1 MAILATIK
9 SGAGKIAGKVANK
22 GGNIVAKASG
32 LSSAQLE
39 KIEEK
44 RNAYLMEKPETDP
57 ESIERLLGSYAIEAY
72 EAYLPQL
79 SELYKPMF
87 IGEADDERSLDN
99 RIRYFEVTKWVTD
112 PTEDNL
118 DKLTNM
124 YHVLSEENCNIA
136 LIFNRRVS
144 GTTVYFAVVN
154 NSEKDT
160 PHIADMFG
168 KRLESSLLGN
178 FPGAEIKKLPHDK
191 LNAGVIPVLKDI
203 KKSSVAIVSNIASEK
218 SEKFISQ
225 SMEKLID
232 GIVPSSELEEYTIV
246 LLATPVKEQLE
257 RKNALSELYSKL
269 APFSTWSTTFT
280 LSETTAVGSSATF
293 GANLGGS
300 AGRQIGDTATTGTN
314 SSRGTTDSNSTAHTD
329 STNNS
334 TTNGTNSST
343 SSGTSD
349 STNQSTSSGTN
360 SSSSISNMT
369 GENSST
375 TGGVTLNQSMA
386 TNVTASSSATASVA
400 PGGLGGSATVGTS
413 VGETITLGA
422 SESLSTTGG
431 TSSSTTNTSTQG
443 TSTTNT
449 SGTGHTVSQIVAQGL
464 SHAETSAKGVSDT
477 VNKGRAITDTIGR
490 MASNAHSIA
499 TNIGMNFGVN
509 FSRSSNVTVLMG
521 KNDALTQ
528 NFINYDVKNTLELI
542 EKQIKRV
549 EQSTALGMWDFSAYF
564 MSESPIIANNTAHM
578 YLALTQGENSY
589 LSQSAVN
596 LWEYREERKDDIA
609 NIMDFIRR
617 LQHPEFELDITP
629 DDPSFDQ
636 DWLMYPPHVNA
647 TVSLTGRELAYS
659 LNLPK
664 KSVSGLPV
672 LESVAFGR
680 EVQKFT
686 PPSEK
691 TPKTLIAGNVYHM
704 RKEDKNIRVKLDMES
719 LCAHTFITGS
729 TGTGKSNFIYNLLE
743 QIYEEDKHFLVIEP
757 AKGEYKNVL
766 GGFDDVSVYGTNP
779 MYTELLHI
787 NPFSFPKHINV
798 LEHIDRLVEIFNACW
813 PMYAAMPAVLKDAI
827 ERVYKDKGWIFSNP
841 AYYSDDFPTF
851 ADLIKV
857 LPEIMSESLY
867 SADTKSDYSGALIT
881 RVKSLTNGIN
891 GEIFCSTKEI
901 SNEALFDRN
910 VIVDISRVGSVET
923 KSLIMGI
930 LIMKL
935 QEYRMQPDKM
945 NESLQH
951 ITVLEEAHNLLRRT
965 SFAQAQ
971 ESSNLQGKSVEMLTN
986 AIAEMR
992 TYGEGFII
1000 ADQAPDMLDEAV
1012 IRNTNTKIIFR
1023 LPDEHDCELVG
1034 KSIALNDVQI
1044 KELAKLPAF
1053 VAVIH
1058 QNDWI
1063 EGVLCKSEKYDKERK
1078 YAFNKKESNISAYH
1092 LMLNIYGISEKIALS
1107 DEEKSEVLDWINRL
1121 ENGDNTKRILR
1132 KGLADESLTEE
1143 EKLIV
1148 AYNVFG
1154 GHRTAMLLRNAEN
1167 NEVGLI
1173 RVRRSIGSVFSL
1185 DSDDKLI
1192 DTVQQYICIA
1202 INREETCAD
1211 IARRYQYFGMNGGI
1225 M

>member
-44 RNAYLMEKPETDP
+44 RNAYLLEKPETDP

-300 AGRQIGDTATTGTN
+300 AGRQIGDTTTAGTN
-314 SSRGTTDSNSTAHTD
+314 SSRGTTASDSTAHTD
-329 STNNS
+329 SSTDS
-334 TTNGTNSST
+334 TTDGTNSST

-349 STNQSTSSGTN
+349 STNQSTSQGTSTN
-360 SSSSISNMT
+360 TSTANMT
-369 GENSST
+369 GENTS
-375 TGGVTLNQSMA
+375 VTD
-386 TNVTASSSATASVA
+386 TDSATGSVN
-400 PGGLGGSATVGTS
+400 
-413 VGETITLGA
+413 ITPFGIGA
-422 SESLSTTGG
+422 SGSTSNSTANQTG
-431 TSSSTTNTSTQG
+431 TSSSTTNTTGSG

-449 SGTGHTVSQIVAQGL
+449 SGSGHTITQTATQGL
-464 SHAETSAKGVSDT
+464 SHAETAAKGLADT
-477 VNKGRAITDTIGR
+477 VTKGKSITDTIGR
-490 MASNAHSIA
+490 MASTAHSVA

-691 TPKTLIAGNVYHM
+691 MPKTLIAGNVYHM
-704 RKEDKNIRVKLDMES
+704 RKEDKNIRVKLDMDS

-901 SNEALFDRN
+901 SNEALFDKN
-910 VIVDISRVGSVET
+910 VIVDISRVGSIET

-1034 KSIALNDVQI
+1034 KSIALTNVQI

-1063 EGVLCKSEKYDKERK
+1063 EAVLCKSEKYDKERK
-1078 YAFNKKESNISAYH
+1078 YSFSKKEYNLSAYR
-1092 LMLNIYGISEKIALS
+1092 LMLNIYGVSEKITLS

>member
-9 SGAGKIAGKVANK
+9 SGAGKVGNKIANK

-44 RNAYLMEKPETDP
+44 RNAYLTEKPETDP
-57 ESIERLLGSYAIEAY
+57 ESIGRLLGSYAIEAY

-79 SELYKPMF
+79 SELYRPMF

-191 LNAGVIPVLKDI
+191 LNAGIIPVLKDI
-203 KKSSVAIVSNIASEK
+203 KNSSVAIVSNIASEK

-225 SMEKLID
+225 SIEKLID
-232 GIVPSSELEEYTIV
+232 GIVPTSELEEYTIV

-257 RKNALSELYSKL
+257 RKNALSELYSRL

-300 AGRQIGDTATTGTN
+300 AGRQIGDTTTAGTN
-314 SSRGTTDSNSTAHTD
+314 SSRGTTASDSTAHTD
-329 STNNS
+329 SSTDS
-334 TTNGTNSST
+334 TTDGTNSST

-349 STNQSTSSGTN
+349 STNQSTSQGTSTN
-360 SSSSISNMT
+360 TSTANMT
-369 GENSST
+369 GENAS
-375 TGGVTLNQSMA
+375 VTD
-386 TNVTASSSATASVA
+386 TDSATGNVSIT
-400 PGGLGGSATVGTS
+400 PFGIGGSGSTS
-413 VGETITLGA
+413 N
-422 SESLSTTGG
+422 STANQTG
-431 TSSSTTNTSTQG
+431 TSSSTTNTTG
-443 TSTTNT
+443 TGSSTTNT
-449 SGTGHTVSQIVAQGL
+449 IGTGHTITETATQGL
-464 SHAETSAKGVSDT
+464 SHAETAAKGLADT
-477 VNKGRAITDTIGR
+477 VTKGKSITDTIGR
-490 MASNAHSIA
+490 MASTAHSVA

-528 NFINYDVKNTLELI
+528 NFVNYDVKNTLELI

-578 YLALTQGENSY
+578 YLALTQGEDSY

-596 LWEYREERKDDIA
+596 LWEYREERKDVIA

-617 LQHPEFELDITP
+617 LQHPEFELNISP
-629 DDPSFDQ
+629 DDPNVDP

-686 PPSEK
+686 LPSEK

-704 RKEDKNIRVKLDMES
+704 RKEDKNIRVKLDMDS

-901 SNEALFDRN
+901 SNEALFDKN

-945 NESLQH
+945 NKNLQH

-971 ESSNLQGKSVEMLTN
+971 ESSNLHGKSVEMLTN

-1034 KSIALNDVQI
+1034 KSIALTNVQI

-1063 EGVLCKSEKYDKERK
+1063 EAVLCKSEKYDKERK

-1092 LMLNIYGISEKIALS
+1092 LMLIIYGISEKIALS
-1107 DEEKSEVLDWINRL
+1107 DEEKAEVLDWINRL

-1167 NEVGLI
+1167 NEVGLS

>member
-79 SELYKPMF
+79 SELYRPMF
-87 IGEADDERSLDN
+87 IGDADDERSLDN

-300 AGRQIGDTATTGTN
+300 AGRQIGDTTTAGTN
-314 SSRGTTDSNSTAHTD
+314 SSRGTTASDSTAHTD
-329 STNNS
+329 SSTDS
-334 TTNGTNSST
+334 TTDGTNSST

-349 STNQSTSSGTN
+349 STNQSTSQGTSTN
-360 SSSSISNMT
+360 TSTANMT
-369 GENSST
+369 GVNTS
-375 TGGVTLNQSMA
+375 VTD
-386 TNVTASSSATASVA
+386 TDSATGNVN
-400 PGGLGGSATVGTS
+400 
-413 VGETITLGA
+413 ITPFGIGA
-422 SESLSTTGG
+422 SGSTSNSTANQTG
-431 TSSSTTNTSTQG
+431 TSSSTTNTTGTG
-443 TSTTNT
+443 TSITNT
-449 SGTGHTVSQIVAQGL
+449 SGTGHTITETATQGM
-464 SHAETSAKGVSDT
+464 SHAETAAKGLADT
-477 VNKGRAITDTIGR
+477 VTKGKSITDTIGR
-490 MASNAHSIA
+490 MASTAHSVA

-629 DDPSFDQ
+629 DDPSFDP

-691 TPKTLIAGNVYHM
+691 APKTLIAGNVYHM
-704 RKEDKNIRVKLDMES
+704 RKEDKNIRVKLDMDS

-787 NPFSFPKHINV
+787 NPFSFPEHINV

-841 AYYSDDFPTF
+841 AYYSDEFPTF

-1063 EGVLCKSEKYDKERK
+1063 EAVLCKSEKYDKERK

-1107 DEEKSEVLDWINRL
+1107 DEEKAEVLDWINRL

-1154 GHRTAMLLRNAEN
+1154 GHRNAKLLRNAEN
-1167 NEVGLI
+1167 NEVGLS
-1173 RVRRSIGSVFSL
+1173 RVRRSIGSVFWL

-1192 DTVQQYICIA
+1192 DTVQRYICIA
-1202 INREETCAD
+1202 ITREETCAD

>member
-22 GGNIVAKASG
+22 GCNIVAKASG

-79 SELYKPMF
+79 SELYRPMF

-314 SSRGTTDSNSTAHTD
+314 SSRGTTDSDSTAHTD

-334 TTNGTNSST
+334 TTDGTNSST

-360 SSSSISNMT
+360 SSLSVANMT

-375 TGGVTLNQSMA
+375 TGGITLNQSSA
-386 TNVTASSSATASVA
+386 TNVSATASAA
-400 PGGLGGSATVGTS
+400 PMGVGGSAT

-449 SGTGHTVSQIVAQGL
+449 SGTGHTVSQTVAQGL
-464 SHAETSAKGVSDT
+464 SHSETAAKGVSDT

-528 NFINYDVKNTLELI
+528 NFVNYDVKNTLELI

-617 LQHPEFELDITP
+617 LQHPEFELDIAQ
-629 DDPSFDQ
+629 DDPSFDP

-680 EVQKFT
+680 EVQRFT

-704 RKEDKNIRVKLDMES
+704 RKEDKNIRVKLDMDS

-743 QIYEEDKHFLVIEP
+743 QIYEENKHFLVIEP

-901 SNEALFDRN
+901 SNEALFDKN

-945 NESLQH
+945 NENLQH

-965 SFAQAQ
+965 PFVQAQ
-971 ESSNLQGKSVEMLTN
+971 DSSNLQGKSVEMLTN

-1034 KSIALNDVQI
+1034 KSIALSDVQI

-1063 EGVLCKSEKYDKERK
+1063 EAVLCKSEKYDKERK

-1092 LMLNIYGISEKIALS
+1092 LMLNIYGISEKRALS

-1202 INREETCAD
+1202 INREETCSD

>member
-44 RNAYLMEKPETDP
+44 RNAYFMEKPETDP
-57 ESIERLLGSYAIEAY
+57 ESSERLLGSYAIEAY

-124 YHVLSEENCNIA
+124 YHVLSEDNCNIA
-136 LIFNRRVS
+136 LIFNRRFS

-191 LNAGVIPVLKDI
+191 LNEGVIPVLKDI

-300 AGRQIGDTATTGTN
+300 AGRQIGDTTTAGTN
-314 SSRGTTDSNSTAHTD
+314 SSRGTTASDSTAHTD
-329 STNNS
+329 SSTDS
-334 TTNGTNSST
+334 TTDGTNSTT

-349 STNQSTSSGTN
+349 STNQSTSQGTSTN
-360 SSSSISNMT
+360 TSTANMT
-369 GENSST
+369 GENSSVT
-375 TGGVTLNQSMA
+375 DTDSATG
-386 TNVTASSSATASVA
+386 NVNITPFGIGASGSTSNSTASQT
-400 PGGLGGSATVGTS
+400 
-413 VGETITLGA
+413 
-422 SESLSTTGG
+422 G
-431 TSSSTTNTSTQG
+431 TSSSTTNTTGSG

-449 SGTGHTVSQIVAQGL
+449 SGSGHTITQTATQGM
-464 SHAETSAKGVSDT
+464 SHAETAAKGLADT
-477 VNKGRAITDTIGR
+477 VTKGKSITDTIGR

-528 NFINYDVKNTLELI
+528 NFVNYDVKNTLELI

-691 TPKTLIAGNVYHM
+691 APKTLIAGNVYHM
-704 RKEDKNIRVKLDMES
+704 RKEDKNIRVKLDMDS

-787 NPFSFPKHINV
+787 NPFSFPEHINV

-901 SNEALFDRN
+901 SNEALFDKN

-935 QEYRMQPDKM
+935 QEYRMQLDKM

-965 SFAQAQ
+965 SLSQAQ

-1034 KSIALNDVQI
+1034 KSIALSNVQI

-1063 EGVLCKSEKYDKERK
+1063 EAVLCKSAKYDKERK
-1078 YAFNKKESNISAYH
+1078 YAFNKKESNMSAYR
-1092 LMLNIYGISEKIALS
+1092 LMLNIYGVSEKITLS
-1107 DEEKSEVLDWINRL
+1107 DEEKTEVHDWINRL

-1132 KGLADESLTEE
+1132 KGLADEALNEE

-1211 IARRYQYFGMNGGI
+1211 IARRYQYFGMNGDI

>member
-144 GTTVYFAVVN
+144 GITVYFAVVN

-203 KKSSVAIVSNIASEK
+203 KDSSVAIVSNIASEK

-232 GIVPSSELEEYTIV
+232 GIVPNSELEEYTIV

-300 AGRQIGDTATTGTN
+300 AGRQIGDTTTAGTN
-314 SSRGTTDSNSTAHTD
+314 SSRGTTASDSTAHTD
-329 STNNS
+329 SSTDS
-334 TTNGTNSST
+334 TTDGTNSST

-349 STNQSTSSGTN
+349 TTNQSTSQGTSTN
-360 SSSSISNMT
+360 TSTANMT
-369 GENSST
+369 GENTS
-375 TGGVTLNQSMA
+375 VTD
-386 TNVTASSSATASVA
+386 TDSATGNVSIT
-400 PGGLGGSATVGTS
+400 PFGIGGSGSTS
-413 VGETITLGA
+413 N
-422 SESLSTTGG
+422 STANQTG
-431 TSSSTTNTSTQG
+431 TSSSTTNTTGSG

-449 SGTGHTVSQIVAQGL
+449 SGSGHTITQTATHGL
-464 SHAETSAKGVSDT
+464 SHVETAAEGLADT
-477 VNKGRAITDTIGR
+477 VTKGKSITDTIGR

-499 TNIGMNFGVN
+499 TNVGMNFGVN
-509 FSRSSNVTVLMG
+509 FSRSSNITVLMG

-528 NFINYDVKNTLELI
+528 NFVNHDVKNTLELI

-617 LQHPEFELDITP
+617 LQHPEFELDIAP
-629 DDPSFDQ
+629 DDPSFDP

-680 EVQKFT
+680 EVQRFT

-704 RKEDKNIRVKLDMES
+704 RKEDKNIRVKLDMDS

-857 LPEIMSESLY
+857 LPDIMSESLY

-901 SNEALFDRN
+901 SNEALFNKN

-930 LIMKL
+930 IIMKL
-935 QEYRMQPDKM
+935 QEYRMQPDEM
-945 NESLQH
+945 NENLQH

-965 SFAQAQ
+965 SFVQAQ

-1044 KELAKLPAF
+1044 KELAKLTAF

-1063 EGVLCKSEKYDKERK
+1063 EAVLCKSEKYDKERK

-1092 LMLNIYGISEKIALS
+1092 LMLNIYGISEKVALF
-1107 DEEKSEVLDWINRL
+1107 DEEKAEVLDWINRL

-1167 NEVGLI
+1167 NEVGLS

>member
-9 SGAGKIAGKVANK
+9 NGAGKVGHKIANK

-44 RNAYLMEKPETDP
+44 RNAYLTEKPETDP

-79 SELYKPMF
+79 SKLYKPMF

-124 YHVLSEENCNIA
+124 YHVLSEENCKIA
-136 LIFNRRVS
+136 LIFNRKVS
-144 GTTVYFAVVN
+144 GTTVYFAIVN

-203 KKSSVAIVSNIASEK
+203 KNSSVAIVSNIASEK

-257 RKNALSELYSKL
+257 RKNALSDLYSRL
-269 APFSTWSTTFT
+269 APFSAWSTTFT

-314 SSRGTTDSNSTAHTD
+314 SSRGTTDSDSTAHTD

-334 TTNGTNSST
+334 TTDGTNSST

-349 STNQSTSSGTN
+349 STNQSTSQGTSTN
-360 SSSSISNMT
+360 TSTANMT
-369 GENSST
+369 GENVS
-375 TGGVTLNQSMA
+375 VTD
-386 TNVTASSSATASVA
+386 TDSATGNVN
-400 PGGLGGSATVGTS
+400 
-413 VGETITLGA
+413 ITPFGIGA
-422 SESLSTTGG
+422 SGSTSNSTANQTG
-431 TSSSTTNTSTQG
+431 TSSSTTHTTGSG

-449 SGTGHTVSQIVAQGL
+449 SGSGHTITETVTQGL
-464 SHAETSAKGVSDT
+464 SHAETAAKSLSDT
-477 VNKGRAITDTIGR
+477 VAKGKSITDTIGR
-490 MASNAHSIA
+490 MASNAHSTA

-528 NFINYDVKNTLELI
+528 NFVNYDVKNTLELI
-542 EKQIKRV
+542 EKQIQRV

-578 YLALTQGENSY
+578 YLALTQGEDSY

-596 LWEYREERKDDIA
+596 LWEYREDQKGDIA

-617 LQHPEFELDITP
+617 LQHPEFELDIAL
-629 DDPSFDQ
+629 DDSSFDP

-686 PPSEK
+686 PPGEK

-704 RKEDKNIRVKLDMES
+704 RKEDKNIRVKLDMDS
-719 LCAHTFITGS
+719 LCSHTFITGS

-766 GGFDDVSVYGTNP
+766 GGFDEVSVYGTNP

-827 ERVYKDKGWIFSNP
+827 ERVYKDKGWVFSNY
-841 AYYSDDFPTF
+841 AYYSEDFPTF
-851 ADLIKV
+851 TDLIKV
-857 LPEIMSESLY
+857 LPDIMSESLY
-867 SADTKSDYSGALIT
+867 SADIKSDYSGALIT

-891 GEIFCSTKEI
+891 GEIFCSSVEI
-901 SNEALFDRN
+901 SNEALFDKN
-910 VIVDISRVGSVET
+910 VIIDISRVGSVET
-923 KSLIMGI
+923 KSLIIGI

-945 NESLQH
+945 NENLQH

-965 SFAQAQ
+965 SSAQTQ
-971 ESSNLQGKSVEMLTN
+971 ESSNLQGKSVEMLAN

-1023 LPDEHDCELVG
+1023 LPDEKDCELVG
-1034 KSIALNDVQI
+1034 KSIALTDVQI

-1063 EGVLCKSEKYDKERK
+1063 DAVLCKSGKYDKECK
-1078 YAFNKKESNISAYH
+1078 YVFIKKESNVSAYH
-1092 LMLNIYGISEKIALS
+1092 FMQNIYGISEKIALT
-1107 DEEKSEVLDWINRL
+1107 DEEKAEVHDWINML

-1132 KGLADESLTEE
+1132 KALADEVLTEE
-1143 EKLIV
+1143 EKVII

-1154 GHRTAMLLRNAEN
+1154 GQRTAMLLRNAEN
-1167 NEVGLI
+1167 TEAGLS
-1173 RVRRSIGSVFSL
+1173 RVRRSIGSIFSL

-1192 DTVQQYICIA
+1192 NTIQQYICIA
-1202 INREETCAD
+1202 INREDACAD
-1211 IARRYQYFGMNGGI
+1211 IARRYRYFGMNGGI

>member
-79 SELYKPMF
+79 SELYRPMF

-191 LNAGVIPVLKDI
+191 LNAGIIPVLKDI
-203 KKSSVAIVSNIASEK
+203 KNSSVAIVSNIASEK

-300 AGRQIGDTATTGTN
+300 AGRQIGDTTTAGTN
-314 SSRGTTDSNSTAHTD
+314 SSRGTTASDSTAHTD
-329 STNNS
+329 SSTDS
-334 TTNGTNSST
+334 TTDGTNSST

-349 STNQSTSSGTN
+349 STNQSTSQGTSTN
-360 SSSSISNMT
+360 TSTANMT
-369 GENSST
+369 GENTSVTDTDSA
-375 TGGVTLNQSMA
+375 TG
-386 TNVTASSSATASVA
+386 NVT
-400 PGGLGGSATVGTS
+400 
-413 VGETITLGA
+413 ITPFGIGA
-422 SESLSTTGG
+422 SGSTSNSTANQTG
-431 TSSSTTNTSTQG
+431 TSSSTTNTTGSG

-449 SGTGHTVSQIVAQGL
+449 SGSGHTITQTATQGL
-464 SHAETSAKGVSDT
+464 SHAETAAKGLADT
-477 VNKGRAITDTIGR
+477 VTKGKSITDTIGR
-490 MASNAHSIA
+490 MASTAHSVA

-629 DDPSFDQ
+629 DDPSFDP

-704 RKEDKNIRVKLDMES
+704 RKEDKNIRVKLDMDS

-867 SADTKSDYSGALIT
+867 YADTKSDYSGALIT

-992 TYGEGFII
+992 TYGEGFIS

-1034 KSIALNDVQI
+1034 KSIALSDVQI
-1044 KELAKLPAF
+1044 NELAKLPAF

-1063 EGVLCKSEKYDKERK
+1063 EAVLCKSEKYDKERK
-1078 YAFNKKESNISAYH
+1078 YAFYKKESNISAYH

-1107 DEEKSEVLDWINRL
+1107 DEEKAEVLDWINRL

-1154 GHRTAMLLRNAEN
+1154 GHRNAKLLRNAEN
-1167 NEVGLI
+1167 NEVGLS

-1202 INREETCAD
+1202 ITREETCAD

-1225 M
+1225 R

>member
-1 MAILATIK
+1 
-9 SGAGKIAGKVANK
+9 
-22 GGNIVAKASG
+22 
-32 LSSAQLE
+32 
-39 KIEEK
+39 
-44 RNAYLMEKPETDP
+44 
-57 ESIERLLGSYAIEAY
+57 
-72 EAYLPQL
+72 
-79 SELYKPMF
+79 
-87 IGEADDERSLDN
+87 
-99 RIRYFEVTKWVTD
+99 VTKWVTD

-300 AGRQIGDTATTGTN
+300 AGRQIGDTTTAGTN
-314 SSRGTTDSNSTAHTD
+314 SSRGTTVSDSTAHTD
-329 STNNS
+329 SSTDS
-334 TTNGTNSST
+334 TTDGTNSST

-349 STNQSTSSGTN
+349 TTNQSTSQGTSTN
-360 SSSSISNMT
+360 TSTANMT
-369 GENSST
+369 GENTS
-375 TGGVTLNQSMA
+375 VTD
-386 TNVTASSSATASVA
+386 TDSATGNVSIT
-400 PGGLGGSATVGTS
+400 PFGIGGSGSTS
-413 VGETITLGA
+413 N
-422 SESLSTTGG
+422 STANQTG
-431 TSSSTTNTSTQG
+431 TSSSTTNTTGSG

-449 SGTGHTVSQIVAQGL
+449 SGSGHTITQTATQGL
-464 SHAETSAKGVSDT
+464 SHAETAAKGLADT
-477 VNKGRAITDTIGR
+477 VTKGKSITDTIGR
-490 MASNAHSIA
+490 MASTAHSVA

-578 YLALTQGENSY
+578 YLALTQGEDSY

-609 NIMDFIRR
+609 NIMEFIRR

-629 DDPSFDQ
+629 DDPSFDP

-686 PPSEK
+686 PPTEK

-704 RKEDKNIRVKLDMES
+704 RKEDKNIRVKLDMDS

-901 SNEALFDRN
+901 SNEALFDKN

-1063 EGVLCKSEKYDKERK
+1063 EAVLCKSEKYDKERK

-1107 DEEKSEVLDWINRL
+1107 DEEKAEVLDWINRL

-1132 KGLADESLTEE
+1132 KGLADESL
-1143 EKLIV
+1143 
-1148 AYNVFG
+1148 
-1154 GHRTAMLLRNAEN
+1154 
-1167 NEVGLI
+1167 
-1173 RVRRSIGSVFSL
+1173 
-1185 DSDDKLI
+1185 
-1192 DTVQQYICIA
+1192 
-1202 INREETCAD
+1202 
-1211 IARRYQYFGMNGGI
+1211 
-1225 M
+1225 

>member
-32 LSSAQLE
+32 LSSVQLE

-44 RNAYLMEKPETDP
+44 RNAYLTEKPETDP

-300 AGRQIGDTATTGTN
+300 AGRQIGDTTTAGTN
-314 SSRGTTDSNSTAHTD
+314 SSRGTTASDSTAHTD
-329 STNNS
+329 SSTDS
-334 TTNGTNSST
+334 TTDGTNSST

-349 STNQSTSSGTN
+349 TTNQSTSQGTSTN
-360 SSSSISNMT
+360 TSTANMT
-369 GENSST
+369 GENTS
-375 TGGVTLNQSMA
+375 VTD
-386 TNVTASSSATASVA
+386 TDSATGNVSIT
-400 PGGLGGSATVGTS
+400 PFGIGGSGSTSNSTANQTGT
-413 VGETITLGA
+413 I
-422 SESLSTTGG
+422 
-431 TSSSTTNTSTQG
+431 SSTTNMTGSG

-449 SGTGHTVSQIVAQGL
+449 SGSGHTITQTATHGL
-464 SHAETSAKGVSDT
+464 SHAETAAKGLADT
-477 VNKGRAITDTIGR
+477 VTKGKSITDTIGR

-528 NFINYDVKNTLELI
+528 NFVNYDVKNTLELI

-617 LQHPEFELDITP
+617 LQHPEFELDIAP
-629 DDPSFDQ
+629 DDPSFDP

-691 TPKTLIAGNVYHM
+691 APKTLIAGNVYHM
-704 RKEDKNIRVKLDMES
+704 RKEDKNIRVKLDMDS

-901 SNEALFDRN
+901 SNEALFDKN

-935 QEYRMQPDKM
+935 QEYRMQPDEM
-945 NESLQH
+945 NENLQH

-965 SFAQAQ
+965 SFVQAQ

-1063 EGVLCKSEKYDKERK
+1063 EAVLCKSEKYDKERK
-1078 YAFNKKESNISAYH
+1078 YTFNKKESNISAYH

-1107 DEEKSEVLDWINRL
+1107 DQEKAEVLNWINRL

>member
-1 MAILATIK
+1 MAILSTIK

-72 EAYLPQL
+72 EAYLPQI

-300 AGRQIGDTATTGTN
+300 AGRQIGDTTTAGTN
-314 SSRGTTDSNSTAHTD
+314 SSRGTTASDSTAHTD
-329 STNNS
+329 SSTDS
-334 TTNGTNSST
+334 TTDGTNSST

-349 STNQSTSSGTN
+349 STNQSTSQGTSTN
-360 SSSSISNMT
+360 TSTANMT
-369 GENSST
+369 GENTSVTDTDSA
-375 TGGVTLNQSMA
+375 TG
-386 TNVTASSSATASVA
+386 NVT
-400 PGGLGGSATVGTS
+400 
-413 VGETITLGA
+413 ITPFGIGA
-422 SESLSTTGG
+422 SGSTSNSTANQTG
-431 TSSSTTNTSTQG
+431 TSSSTTNTTGSG

-449 SGTGHTVSQIVAQGL
+449 SGSGHTITQTATQGL
-464 SHAETSAKGVSDT
+464 SHAETAAKGLADT
-477 VNKGRAITDTIGR
+477 VTKGKSITDTIGR

-528 NFINYDVKNTLELI
+528 NFVNYDVKNTLELI

-564 MSESPIIANNTAHM
+564 MSESPIITNNTAHM

-617 LQHPEFELDITP
+617 LQHPEFELDIAL
-629 DDPSFDQ
+629 DDPSFDP

-704 RKEDKNIRVKLDMES
+704 RKEDKNIRVKLDMDS

-729 TGTGKSNFIYNLLE
+729 TGTGKSNFIYNLLD
-743 QIYEEDKHFLVIEP
+743 QVYEEDKHFLVIEP

-766 GGFDDVSVYGTNP
+766 GGFDDVCVYGTNP

-841 AYYSDDFPTF
+841 AYYSEEFPTF

-857 LPEIMSESLY
+857 LPDIMNESLY

-891 GEIFCSTKEI
+891 SEIFCSTKEI
-901 SNEALFDRN
+901 SNEALFDKN

-945 NESLQH
+945 NENLQH

-965 SFAQAQ
+965 SYAQAQ

-1063 EGVLCKSEKYDKERK
+1063 EAVLCKSEKYDKESK

-1107 DEEKSEVLDWINRL
+1107 DEEKAEVLDWINRL
-1121 ENGDNTKRILR
+1121 ENGDNTKCILR
-1132 KGLADESLTEE
+1132 KGLSDESLTEE

-1154 GHRTAMLLRNAEN
+1154 GHRTAMLLRNAES

-1173 RVRRSIGSVFSL
+1173 RVRRSIGSLFSL

>member
-57 ESIERLLGSYAIEAY
+57 ESIKRLLGSYAIEAY

-144 GTTVYFAVVN
+144 CTTVYFAVVN

-300 AGRQIGDTATTGTN
+300 AGRQIGDTTTAGTN
-314 SSRGTTDSNSTAHTD
+314 SSRGTTASDSTAHTD
-329 STNNS
+329 SSTDS
-334 TTNGTNSST
+334 TTDGTNSST

-349 STNQSTSSGTN
+349 STNQSTSQGTSTN
-360 SSSSISNMT
+360 TSTANMT
-369 GENSST
+369 GENTS
-375 TGGVTLNQSMA
+375 VTD
-386 TNVTASSSATASVA
+386 TDSATGNVN
-400 PGGLGGSATVGTS
+400 
-413 VGETITLGA
+413 ITPFGIGA
-422 SESLSTTGG
+422 SGSTSNSTANQTG
-431 TSSSTTNTSTQG
+431 TSSSTTNTTGSG

-449 SGTGHTVSQIVAQGL
+449 SGSGHTITETATQGL
-464 SHAETSAKGVSDT
+464 SHAETAAKGLADT
-477 VNKGRAITDTIGR
+477 VTKGKSITDTIGR

-528 NFINYDVKNTLELI
+528 NFVNYDVKNTLELI

-629 DDPSFDQ
+629 DDPSFDP

-691 TPKTLIAGNVYHM
+691 MPKTLIAGNVYHM
-704 RKEDKNIRVKLDMES
+704 RKEDKNIRVKLDMDS

-901 SNEALFDRN
+901 SNEALFDKN

-935 QEYRMQPDKM
+935 QEYRMQPGKM
-945 NESLQH
+945 NENLQH

-965 SFAQAQ
+965 PFVQAQ
-971 ESSNLQGKSVEMLTN
+971 DSSNLQGKSVEMLTN

-1034 KSIALNDVQI
+1034 KSIALNGVQI

-1063 EGVLCKSEKYDKERK
+1063 EAVLCKSEKYDKERK
-1078 YAFNKKESNISAYH
+1078 YAFNKKDSNISAYH

-1107 DEEKSEVLDWINRL
+1107 DEEKAEVLDWINRL

-1132 KGLADESLTEE
+1132 KGLADEALTEE

-1154 GHRTAMLLRNAEN
+1154 GHRNAKLLRNAEN

-1192 DTVQQYICIA
+1192 DTVQHYICIA

>member
-300 AGRQIGDTATTGTN
+300 AGRQIGDTTTAGTN
-314 SSRGTTDSNSTAHTD
+314 SSRGTTASDSTAHTD
-329 STNNS
+329 SSTDS
-334 TTNGTNSST
+334 TTDGTNSST

-349 STNQSTSSGTN
+349 TTNQSTSQGTSTN
-360 SSSSISNMT
+360 TGTANMT
-369 GENSST
+369 GENTSVTYTDSK
-375 TGGVTLNQSMA
+375 TG
-386 TNVTASSSATASVA
+386 NVSII
-400 PGGLGGSATVGTS
+400 PFGIGGSGSTS
-413 VGETITLGA
+413 N
-422 SESLSTTGG
+422 STANQTG
-431 TSSSTTNTSTQG
+431 TSSSTTNTTGSG

-449 SGTGHTVSQIVAQGL
+449 SGSGHTITQTATQGL
-464 SHAETSAKGVSDT
+464 SHAETAAKGLADT
-477 VNKGRAITDTIGR
+477 VTKGKSITDTIGR
-490 MASNAHSIA
+490 MASTAHSVA

-617 LQHPEFELDITP
+617 LQHPEFELDIAP
-629 DDPSFDQ
+629 DDPSFDT

-691 TPKTLIAGNVYHM
+691 PKKTLIAGNVYHM
-704 RKEDKNIRVKLDMES
+704 RKEDKNIRVKLDMDS

-857 LPEIMSESLY
+857 LPQIMSESLY

-901 SNEALFDRN
+901 SNEALFDKN

-935 QEYRMQPDKM
+935 QEYRMQPNKM

-1034 KSIALNDVQI
+1034 KSIALSDVQI

-1063 EGVLCKSEKYDKERK
+1063 EAVLCKSEKYDKERK
-1078 YAFNKKESNISAYH
+1078 YSFSKKESNISAYH
-1092 LMLNIYGISEKIALS
+1092 LLLSIYGISEKIALS
-1107 DEEKSEVLDWINRL
+1107 DEEKAEVFDWINRL

-1202 INREETCAD
+1202 INREETCWD

>member
-1 MAILATIK
+1 
-9 SGAGKIAGKVANK
+9 
-22 GGNIVAKASG
+22 
-32 LSSAQLE
+32 
-39 KIEEK
+39 
-44 RNAYLMEKPETDP
+44 
-57 ESIERLLGSYAIEAY
+57 
-72 EAYLPQL
+72 
-79 SELYKPMF
+79 MF

-144 GTTVYFAVVN
+144 CTTVYFAVVN

-300 AGRQIGDTATTGTN
+300 AGRQIGDTTTAGTN
-314 SSRGTTDSNSTAHTD
+314 SSRGTTASDSTAHTD
-329 STNNS
+329 SSTDS
-334 TTNGTNSST
+334 TTDGTNSST

-349 STNQSTSSGTN
+349 STNQSTSQGTSTN
-360 SSSSISNMT
+360 TSTANMT
-369 GENSST
+369 GENTS
-375 TGGVTLNQSMA
+375 VTD
-386 TNVTASSSATASVA
+386 TDSATGNVN
-400 PGGLGGSATVGTS
+400 
-413 VGETITLGA
+413 ITPFGIGA
-422 SESLSTTGG
+422 SGSTSNSTANQTG
-431 TSSSTTNTSTQG
+431 TSSSTTNTTGSG

-449 SGTGHTVSQIVAQGL
+449 SGSGHTITETATQGL
-464 SHAETSAKGVSDT
+464 SHAETAAKGLADT
-477 VNKGRAITDTIGR
+477 VTKGKSITDTIGR

-528 NFINYDVKNTLELI
+528 NFVNYDVKNTLELI

-564 MSESPIIANNTAHM
+564 MSEIPIIANNTAHM

-629 DDPSFDQ
+629 DDPSFDP

-691 TPKTLIAGNVYHM
+691 MPKTLIAGNVYHM
-704 RKEDKNIRVKLDMES
+704 RKEDKNIRVKLDMDS

-901 SNEALFDRN
+901 SNEALFDKN

-935 QEYRMQPDKM
+935 QEYRMQPGKM
-945 NESLQH
+945 NENLQH

-965 SFAQAQ
+965 PFVQAQ
-971 ESSNLQGKSVEMLTN
+971 DSSNLQGKSVEMLTN

-1034 KSIALNDVQI
+1034 KSIALNGVQI

-1063 EGVLCKSEKYDKERK
+1063 EAVLCKSEKYDKERK
-1078 YAFNKKESNISAYH
+1078 YAFNKKDSNISAYH

-1107 DEEKSEVLDWINRL
+1107 DEEKAEVLDWINRL

-1132 KGLADESLTEE
+1132 KGLADEALTEE

-1154 GHRTAMLLRNAEN
+1154 GHRNAKLLRNAEN

-1192 DTVQQYICIA
+1192 DTVQHYICIA

>member
-22 GGNIVAKASG
+22 GDNIVAKASG

-57 ESIERLLGSYAIEAY
+57 ESIKRLLGSYAIEAY

-144 GTTVYFAVVN
+144 CTTVYFAVVN

-300 AGRQIGDTATTGTN
+300 AGRQIGDTTTAGTN
-314 SSRGTTDSNSTAHTD
+314 SSRGTTASDSTAHTD
-329 STNNS
+329 SSTDS
-334 TTNGTNSST
+334 TTDGTNSST

-349 STNQSTSSGTN
+349 STNQSTSQGTSTN
-360 SSSSISNMT
+360 TSTANMT
-369 GENSST
+369 GENTS
-375 TGGVTLNQSMA
+375 VTD
-386 TNVTASSSATASVA
+386 TDSATGNVN
-400 PGGLGGSATVGTS
+400 
-413 VGETITLGA
+413 ITPFGIGA
-422 SESLSTTGG
+422 SGSTSNSTANQTG
-431 TSSSTTNTSTQG
+431 TSSSTTNTTGSG

-449 SGTGHTVSQIVAQGL
+449 SGSGHTITETATQGL
-464 SHAETSAKGVSDT
+464 SHAETAAKGLADT
-477 VNKGRAITDTIGR
+477 VTKGKSITDTIGR

-528 NFINYDVKNTLELI
+528 NFVNYDVKNTLELI

-564 MSESPIIANNTAHM
+564 MSEIPIIANNTAHM

-629 DDPSFDQ
+629 DDPSFDP

-691 TPKTLIAGNVYHM
+691 MPKTLIAGNVYHM
-704 RKEDKNIRVKLDMES
+704 RKEDKNIRVKLDMDS

-901 SNEALFDRN
+901 SNEALFDKN

-935 QEYRMQPDKM
+935 QEYRMQPGKM
-945 NESLQH
+945 NENLQH

-965 SFAQAQ
+965 PFVQAQ
-971 ESSNLQGKSVEMLTN
+971 DSSNLQGKSVEMLTN

-1034 KSIALNDVQI
+1034 KSIALNGVQI

-1063 EGVLCKSEKYDKERK
+1063 EAVLCKSEKYDKERK
-1078 YAFNKKESNISAYH
+1078 YAFNKKDSNISAYH

-1107 DEEKSEVLDWINRL
+1107 DEEKAEVLDWINRL

-1132 KGLADESLTEE
+1132 KGLADEALTEE

-1154 GHRTAMLLRNAEN
+1154 GHRNAKLLRNAEN

-1192 DTVQQYICIA
+1192 DTVQHYICIA

>member
-79 SELYKPMF
+79 SELYRPMF

-112 PTEDNL
+112 PTEDDL

-191 LNAGVIPVLKDI
+191 LNAGVIPVLKNI
-203 KKSSVAIVSNIASEK
+203 KNSSVAIVSNIASEK

-232 GIVPSSELEEYTIV
+232 GIVPSNELEEYTIV

-257 RKNALSELYSKL
+257 RKNALSDLYSRL
-269 APFSTWSTTFT
+269 APFSAWSTTFT

-314 SSRGTTDSNSTAHTD
+314 SSRGTTDSDSTAHTD

-334 TTNGTNSST
+334 TTDGTNSST

-349 STNQSTSSGTN
+349 STNQSTSQGTSTN
-360 SSSSISNMT
+360 TSTANMT
-369 GENSST
+369 GENSS
-375 TGGVTLNQSMA
+375 VTD
-386 TNVTASSSATASVA
+386 TDSATGNVSIT
-400 PGGLGGSATVGTS
+400 PFGIGGSGSTS
-413 VGETITLGA
+413 N
-422 SESLSTTGG
+422 STANQTG
-431 TSSSTTNTSTQG
+431 TSSSTTNTTGSG

-449 SGTGHTVSQIVAQGL
+449 SGSGHTITETATQGL
-464 SHAETSAKGVSDT
+464 SHAETAAKGLADT
-477 VNKGRAITDTIGR
+477 VTKGKSITDTIGR

-528 NFINYDVKNTLELI
+528 NFVNYDVKNTLELI

-578 YLALTQGENSY
+578 YLALTQGEDSY

-617 LQHPEFELDITP
+617 LQHPEFELDIAP
-629 DDPSFDQ
+629 DDPSFDP

-672 LESVAFGR
+672 LESIAFGR

-686 PPSEK
+686 PPTEK
-691 TPKTLIAGNVYHM
+691 MPKTLIAGNVYHM
-704 RKEDKNIRVKLDMES
+704 RKEDKNIRVKLDMDS

-827 ERVYKDKGWIFSNP
+827 ERVYKDKGWVFSNP
-841 AYYSDDFPTF
+841 SYYSEDFPTF

-857 LPEIMSESLY
+857 LPDIMSESLY

-891 GEIFCSTKEI
+891 GEIFCSSMEI
-901 SNEALFDRN
+901 SDEALFDKN
-910 VIVDISRVGSVET
+910 VIVDISRVGTVET

-965 SFAQAQ
+965 SFAQTQ

-1023 LPDEHDCELVG
+1023 LPDENDCELVG
-1034 KSIALNDVQI
+1034 KSIALTDVQI

-1063 EGVLCKSEKYDKERK
+1063 EAVLCKSEKYDKERK
-1078 YAFNKKESNISAYH
+1078 YAFSKKESNISAYH
-1092 LMLNIYGISEKIALS
+1092 LMQNIYSVSEKIALS
-1107 DEEKSEVLDWINRL
+1107 DEEKAEILDWINML

-1132 KGLADESLTEE
+1132 KGLSDEVISEE
-1143 EKLIV
+1143 EKVII

-1154 GHRTAMLLRNAEN
+1154 GQRTARLLRNAEN
-1167 NEVGLI
+1167 NEAGLS

-1202 INREETCAD
+1202 INREEACAD

>member
-57 ESIERLLGSYAIEAY
+57 ESIERLLGAYAIEAY

-79 SELYKPMF
+79 SELYRPMF

-136 LIFNRRVS
+136 LVFNRKVS
-144 GTTVYFAVVN
+144 GTAVYFAVVN

-168 KRLESSLLGN
+168 KRLESSLIGN

-191 LNAGVIPVLKDI
+191 LNAGIIPVLKDI
-203 KKSSVAIVSNIASEK
+203 KNSSVAIVSNIASEK

-257 RKNALSELYSKL
+257 RKNALSDLYSRL
-269 APFSTWSTTFT
+269 APFSAWSTTFT
-280 LSETTAVGSSATF
+280 HSETTAIGSSATF

-300 AGRQIGDTATTGTN
+300 VGKQVGNTDTTGNQSLKATSDGTGN
-314 SSRGTTDSNSTAHTD
+314 SQGDVVTEGTSEGDMVAEAHGEGSNTFQSHGQGSSDLTGTTK
-329 STNNS
+329 
-334 TTNGTNSST
+334 TNGEANSVEGGITLSQGASGGVKIFGVGGEVSGGIAEHAST
-343 SSGTSD
+343 SH
-349 STNQSTSSGTN
+349 Q
-360 SSSSISNMT
+360 
-369 GENSST
+369 
-375 TGGVTLNQSMA
+375 
-386 TNVTASSSATASVA
+386 
-400 PGGLGGSATVGTS
+400 
-413 VGETITLGA
+413 
-422 SESLSTTGG
+422 
-431 TSSSTTNTSTQG
+431 TNTSLANTQQ
-443 TSTTNT
+443 TSTSVNDLKG
-449 SGTGHTVSQIVAQGL
+449 SGQNVL
-464 SHAETSAKGVSDT
+464 DT
-477 VNKGRAITDTIGR
+477 VTKTTQKVKNITEAKSNTFSKTKTITDTIGK
-490 MASNAHSIA
+490 MASKAHSVA
-499 TNIGMNFGVN
+499 TNIGMNFGLN

-528 NFINYDVKNTLELI
+528 NFVNYDVKNTLELI

-578 YLALTQGENSY
+578 YLALTQGKDSY

-617 LQHPEFELDITP
+617 LQHPEFELDIAT
-629 DDPSFDQ
+629 DDPSFDP

-704 RKEDKNIRVKLDMES
+704 RKEDKNIRVKLDMDS

-787 NPFSFPKHINV
+787 NPFSFPEHINV

-827 ERVYKDKGWIFSNP
+827 EKVYKDKGWVFSNP
-841 AYYSDDFPTF
+841 AYYNDDFPTF

-857 LPEIMSESLY
+857 LPDIMSESLY

-901 SNEALFDRN
+901 SNEALFDKN

-1023 LPDEHDCELVG
+1023 LPDENDCELVG

-1063 EGVLCKSEKYDKERK
+1063 EAVLCKSEKYDKERK
-1078 YAFNKKESNISAYH
+1078 YAFSKKESNLSAYR
-1092 LMLNIYGISEKIALS
+1092 LLLNIYGIYEKIAFS
-1107 DEEKSEVLDWINRL
+1107 DEEKAEVLDWINRL

-1132 KGLADESLTEE
+1132 KALADESLIEE
-1143 EKLIV
+1143 EKLII

-1154 GHRTAMLLRNAEN
+1154 GKRTAMLLRNAEN
-1167 NEVGLI
+1167 NEIGLS

-1185 DSDDKLI
+1185 DCNDKLI

>member
-257 RKNALSELYSKL
+257 MKNALSKLYSKL

-300 AGRQIGDTATTGTN
+300 AGRQIGDTTTAGTN
-314 SSRGTTDSNSTAHTD
+314 SSRGTTASDSTAHTD
-329 STNNS
+329 SSTDS
-334 TTNGTNSST
+334 TTDGTNSST

-349 STNQSTSSGTN
+349 STNQSTSQGTN
-360 SSSSISNMT
+360 TNTSTANMT
-369 GENSST
+369 GENTS
-375 TGGVTLNQSMA
+375 VTD
-386 TNVTASSSATASVA
+386 TDSATGNVSIT
-400 PGGLGGSATVGTS
+400 PFGIGGSGSTS
-413 VGETITLGA
+413 N
-422 SESLSTTGG
+422 STANQTG
-431 TSSSTTNTSTQG
+431 TSSSTTNTTGSG

-449 SGTGHTVSQIVAQGL
+449 SGSGHTITQTTTQGL
-464 SHAETSAKGVSDT
+464 SHAETAAKGLADT
-477 VNKGRAITDTIGR
+477 VTKGKSITDTIGR

-528 NFINYDVKNTLELI
+528 NFVNYDVKNTLELI

-617 LQHPEFELDITP
+617 LQHPEFELDIAP
-629 DDPSFDQ
+629 DDPSFDP

-691 TPKTLIAGNVYHM
+691 APKTLIAGNVYHM
-704 RKEDKNIRVKLDMES
+704 RKEDKNIRVKLDIDS

-901 SNEALFDRN
+901 SNEALFDKN

-945 NESLQH
+945 NENLQH

-965 SFAQAQ
+965 PFVQAQ
-971 ESSNLQGKSVEMLTN
+971 DSSNLQGKSVEMLTN

-1034 KSIALNDVQI
+1034 KSIALTNVQI

-1063 EGVLCKSEKYDKERK
+1063 EAVLCKSEKYDKERK

-1092 LMLNIYGISEKIALS
+1092 LMLSIYGISEKIALS
-1107 DEEKSEVLDWINRL
+1107 DEEKAEVLDWINRL
-1121 ENGDNTKRILR
+1121 ENGDNTKCILR
-1132 KGLADESLTEE
+1132 KGLSDESLTEE

-1167 NEVGLI
+1167 NEVGLS

>member
-79 SELYKPMF
+79 SDLYKPMF

-300 AGRQIGDTATTGTN
+300 AGRQIGDTTTAGTN
-314 SSRGTTDSNSTAHTD
+314 SSRGTTASDSTAHTD
-329 STNNS
+329 SSTDS
-334 TTNGTNSST
+334 TTDGTNSST

-349 STNQSTSSGTN
+349 TTNQSTSQGTSTN
-360 SSSSISNMT
+360 TSTANMT
-369 GENSST
+369 GENSSVT
-375 TGGVTLNQSMA
+375 DTDSATG
-386 TNVTASSSATASVA
+386 NVT
-400 PGGLGGSATVGTS
+400 
-413 VGETITLGA
+413 ITPFGIGA
-422 SESLSTTGG
+422 SGSTSNSTANQTG
-431 TSSSTTNTSTQG
+431 TSSSTTNTTGSG

-449 SGTGHTVSQIVAQGL
+449 SGSGHTITQTATQGL
-464 SHAETSAKGVSDT
+464 SHAETAAKGLADT
-477 VNKGRAITDTIGR
+477 VTKGKSITDTIGR

-528 NFINYDVKNTLELI
+528 NFVNYDVKNTLELI

-578 YLALTQGENSY
+578 YLALTQGEDSY

-617 LQHPEFELDITP
+617 LQHPEFELDIAP
-629 DDPSFDQ
+629 DDPSFDP

-680 EVQKFT
+680 EVQRFT

-704 RKEDKNIRVKLDMES
+704 RKEDKNIRVKLDMDS

-766 GGFDDVSVYGTNP
+766 GGFDEVSVYGTNP

-857 LPEIMSESLY
+857 LPKIMSESLY

-901 SNEALFDRN
+901 SNEALFDKN
-910 VIVDISRVGSVET
+910 VIVDISRVGSIET

-965 SFAQAQ
+965 SYAQAQ

-1034 KSIALNDVQI
+1034 KSIALTDVQI

-1063 EGVLCKSEKYDKERK
+1063 EAVLCKSEKYDKERK
-1078 YAFNKKESNISAYH
+1078 YSFSKKENNLSAYR
-1092 LMLNIYGISEKIALS
+1092 LMLNIYGVSEKITIS

-1167 NEVGLI
+1167 NEAGLS

-1185 DSDDKLI
+1185 DGDDKLI
-1192 DTVQQYICIA
+1192 DIVQQFICTA

>member
-300 AGRQIGDTATTGTN
+300 AGRQIGDTTTAGTN
-314 SSRGTTDSNSTAHTD
+314 SSRGTTASDSTAHTD
-329 STNNS
+329 SSTDS
-334 TTNGTNSST
+334 TTDGTNSST

-349 STNQSTSSGTN
+349 STNQSTSQGTSTN
-360 SSSSISNMT
+360 TSTANMT
-369 GENSST
+369 GENTS
-375 TGGVTLNQSMA
+375 VTD
-386 TNVTASSSATASVA
+386 TDSATGNVN
-400 PGGLGGSATVGTS
+400 
-413 VGETITLGA
+413 ITPFGIGA
-422 SESLSTTGG
+422 SGSTSNSTANQTG
-431 TSSSTTNTSTQG
+431 TSSSTTNTTGSG

-449 SGTGHTVSQIVAQGL
+449 SGSGHTITETATQGL
-464 SHAETSAKGVSDT
+464 SHAETAAKGLADT
-477 VNKGRAITDTIGR
+477 VTKSKSITDTIGR

-528 NFINYDVKNTLELI
+528 NFVNYDVKNTLELI

-629 DDPSFDQ
+629 DDPSFDP

-691 TPKTLIAGNVYHM
+691 APKTLIAGNVYHM
-704 RKEDKNIRVKLDMES
+704 RKEDKNIRVKLDMDS

-901 SNEALFDRN
+901 SNEALFDKN
-910 VIVDISRVGSVET
+910 VIVDISRVGSIET

-1034 KSIALNDVQI
+1034 KSIALTDVQI

-1063 EGVLCKSEKYDKERK
+1063 EAVLCKSEKYDKERK
-1078 YAFNKKESNISAYH
+1078 YTFSKKESNISAYH
-1092 LMLNIYGISEKIALS
+1092 LMLNIYDISEKIALS
-1107 DEEKSEVLDWINRL
+1107 DEEKAEVLDWINRL

-1154 GHRTAMLLRNAEN
+1154 GQRTALLLRNAES
-1167 NEVGLI
+1167 NEVGLS

-1185 DSDDKLI
+1185 DGDDKLI

>member
-232 GIVPSSELEEYTIV
+232 GIVPNSELEEYTIV

-300 AGRQIGDTATTGTN
+300 AGRQIGDTTTAGTN
-314 SSRGTTDSNSTAHTD
+314 SSRGTTASDSTAHTD
-329 STNNS
+329 SS
-334 TTNGTNSST
+334 TDSKTDGTNSST

-349 STNQSTSSGTN
+349 STNQSTSQGTSTN
-360 SSSSISNMT
+360 TSTANMT
-369 GENSST
+369 GENTS
-375 TGGVTLNQSMA
+375 VTD
-386 TNVTASSSATASVA
+386 TDSATGNVN
-400 PGGLGGSATVGTS
+400 
-413 VGETITLGA
+413 ITPFGIGA
-422 SESLSTTGG
+422 SGSTSNSTANQTG
-431 TSSSTTNTSTQG
+431 TSSSTTNTTGSG

-449 SGTGHTVSQIVAQGL
+449 SGSGHTITQTATQGL
-464 SHAETSAKGVSDT
+464 SHAETAAKGLADT
-477 VNKGRAITDTIGR
+477 VTKGKSITDTIGR

-528 NFINYDVKNTLELI
+528 NFVNYDVKNTLELI

-629 DDPSFDQ
+629 DDPSFDP

-691 TPKTLIAGNVYHM
+691 APKTLIAGNVYHM
-704 RKEDKNIRVKLDMES
+704 RKEDKNIRVKLDMDS

-901 SNEALFDRN
+901 SNEALFDKN
-910 VIVDISRVGSVET
+910 VIVDISRVGSIET

-971 ESSNLQGKSVEMLTN
+971 ESSKLQGKSVEMLTN

-1034 KSIALNDVQI
+1034 KSIALTDVQI

-1063 EGVLCKSEKYDKERK
+1063 EAVLCKSEKYDKERK

-1107 DEEKSEVLDWINRL
+1107 DEEKAELLDWINRL

-1154 GHRTAMLLRNAEN
+1154 GYRNAKLLRNAEN
-1167 NEVGLI
+1167 NEVGLS

>member
-1 MAILATIK
+1 MAILSTIK

-300 AGRQIGDTATTGTN
+300 AGRQIGDTTTAGTN
-314 SSRGTTDSNSTAHTD
+314 SSRGTTASDSTAHTD
-329 STNNS
+329 SSTDS
-334 TTNGTNSST
+334 TTDGTNSST

-349 STNQSTSSGTN
+349 STNQSTSQGTSTN
-360 SSSSISNMT
+360 TSTANMT
-369 GENSST
+369 GENSS
-375 TGGVTLNQSMA
+375 VTD
-386 TNVTASSSATASVA
+386 TDSATGNVN
-400 PGGLGGSATVGTS
+400 
-413 VGETITLGA
+413 ITPFGIGA
-422 SESLSTTGG
+422 SGSWSNSTANQTG
-431 TSSSTTNTSTQG
+431 TSSSTTNTTGSG

-449 SGTGHTVSQIVAQGL
+449 SGSGHTITQTAAQGL
-464 SHAETSAKGVSDT
+464 SHAETAAKGLADT
-477 VNKGRAITDTIGR
+477 VTRGKSITDTIGR

-528 NFINYDVKNTLELI
+528 NFVNYDVKNTLELI

-596 LWEYREERKDDIA
+596 LWECREERKDDIA

-629 DDPSFDQ
+629 DDPSFDP

-704 RKEDKNIRVKLDMES
+704 RKEDKNIRVKLDMDS

-965 SFAQAQ
+965 SYAQAQ

-1034 KSIALNDVQI
+1034 KSIALSDVQI

-1063 EGVLCKSEKYDKERK
+1063 EAVLCKSEKYDKERK
-1078 YAFNKKESNISAYH
+1078 YSFSKKENNLSAYR
-1092 LMLNIYGISEKIALS
+1092 LMLNIYGVSEKITLS

-1167 NEVGLI
+1167 NEVGLS
-1173 RVRRSIGSVFSL
+1173 RVRRSIESVFSL
-1185 DSDDKLI
+1185 DSDNKLI
-1192 DTVQQYICIA
+1192 DMVQQYICTA

-1211 IARRYQYFGMNGGI
+1211 IARRYHYFGMSGGI

>member
-9 SGAGKIAGKVANK
+9 SGAGKVGSKIANK

-44 RNAYLMEKPETDP
+44 RNAYLTEKPETDP
-57 ESIERLLGSYAIEAY
+57 ESIGRLLGSYAIEAY

-79 SELYKPMF
+79 SELYRPMF

-191 LNAGVIPVLKDI
+191 LNAGIIPVLKDI
-203 KKSSVAIVSNIASEK
+203 KNSSVAIVSNIASEK

-232 GIVPSSELEEYTIV
+232 GIVPSNELEEYTIV

-257 RKNALSELYSKL
+257 RKNALSELYSRL

-300 AGRQIGDTATTGTN
+300 AGRQIGDTTTAGTN
-314 SSRGTTDSNSTAHTD
+314 SSRGTTASDSTAHTD
-329 STNNS
+329 SSTDS
-334 TTNGTNSST
+334 TTDGTNSST

-349 STNQSTSSGTN
+349 TTNQSTSQGTSTN
-360 SSSSISNMT
+360 TSTANMT
-369 GENSST
+369 GENAS
-375 TGGVTLNQSMA
+375 VTD
-386 TNVTASSSATASVA
+386 TDSATGNVSIT
-400 PGGLGGSATVGTS
+400 PFGIGGSGSTS
-413 VGETITLGA
+413 N
-422 SESLSTTGG
+422 STANQTG
-431 TSSSTTNTSTQG
+431 TSSSTTNTTGTG

-449 SGTGHTVSQIVAQGL
+449 SGTGHTITETATQGL
-464 SHAETSAKGVSDT
+464 SHAETAAKGLADT
-477 VNKGRAITDTIGR
+477 VTKGKSITDTIGR
-490 MASNAHSIA
+490 MASTAHSVA

-578 YLALTQGENSY
+578 YLALTQGEDSY

-596 LWEYREERKDDIA
+596 LWEYREEQKDDIA

-617 LQHPEFELDITP
+617 LQHPEFELDIST
-629 DDPSFDQ
+629 DDPTVDPN
-636 DWLMYPPHVNA
+636 WLMYPPHVNA

-686 PPSEK
+686 LPSEK

-704 RKEDKNIRVKLDMES
+704 RKEDKNIRVKLDMDS

-766 GGFDDVSVYGTNP
+766 GGFDEVSVYGTNP

-827 ERVYKDKGWIFSNP
+827 ERVYKDKGWVFSNP
-841 AYYSDDFPTF
+841 AYYSEDFPTF

-857 LPEIMSESLY
+857 LPDIMNESLY

-891 GEIFCSTKEI
+891 GEIFCSSKEI
-901 SNEALFDRN
+901 SNEALFDKN

-1034 KSIALNDVQI
+1034 KSIALSTVQI

-1063 EGVLCKSEKYDKERK
+1063 EAVLCKSAKYDKERK
-1078 YAFNKKESNISAYH
+1078 YAFSKKESNMSAYR
-1092 LMLNIYGISEKIALS
+1092 LMLNIYGVSEKITLS
-1107 DEEKSEVLDWINRL
+1107 DDEKAEILDWINRL
-1121 ENGDNTKRILR
+1121 ENGNNTKRILR
-1132 KGLADESLTEE
+1132 KGLTDEALTEE

-1154 GHRTAMLLRNAEN
+1154 GQRTAMLLRNAEN
-1167 NEVGLI
+1167 NEIGLS

-1185 DSDDKLI
+1185 DNDDKLI

>member
-300 AGRQIGDTATTGTN
+300 AGRQIGDTTTAGTN
-314 SSRGTTDSNSTAHTD
+314 SSRGTTASDSTAHTD
-329 STNNS
+329 SSTDS
-334 TTNGTNSST
+334 TTDGTNSST

-349 STNQSTSSGTN
+349 STNQSTSQGTSTN
-360 SSSSISNMT
+360 TSTANMT
-369 GENSST
+369 GENTS
-375 TGGVTLNQSMA
+375 VTD
-386 TNVTASSSATASVA
+386 TDSATGNVN
-400 PGGLGGSATVGTS
+400 
-413 VGETITLGA
+413 ITPFGIGA
-422 SESLSTTGG
+422 SGSTSNSTANQTG
-431 TSSSTTNTSTQG
+431 TSSSTTNTTGSG

-449 SGTGHTVSQIVAQGL
+449 SGSGHTITQTATQGL
-464 SHAETSAKGVSDT
+464 SHAETAAKGLADT
-477 VNKGRAITDTIGR
+477 VTKGKSITDTIGR
-490 MASNAHSIA
+490 MASTAHSVA

-629 DDPSFDQ
+629 DDPSFDP

-704 RKEDKNIRVKLDMES
+704 RKEDKNIRVKLDMDS

-787 NPFSFPKHINV
+787 NPFSFPEHINV

-841 AYYSDDFPTF
+841 AYYSDEFPTF

-901 SNEALFDRN
+901 SNEALFDKN

-1063 EGVLCKSEKYDKERK
+1063 EAVLCKSEKYDKERK

-1107 DEEKSEVLDWINRL
+1107 DEEKAEVLDWINRL

-1154 GHRTAMLLRNAEN
+1154 GHRNAKLLRNAEN
-1167 NEVGLI
+1167 NEVGLS

>member
-300 AGRQIGDTATTGTN
+300 AGRQIGDTTTAGTN
-314 SSRGTTDSNSTAHTD
+314 SSRGTTASDSTAHTD
-329 STNNS
+329 SSTDS
-334 TTNGTNSST
+334 TTDGTNSST

-349 STNQSTSSGTN
+349 TTNQSTSQGTSTN
-360 SSSSISNMT
+360 TSTANMT
-369 GENSST
+369 GENTS
-375 TGGVTLNQSMA
+375 VTD
-386 TNVTASSSATASVA
+386 TDSATGNVSIT
-400 PGGLGGSATVGTS
+400 PFGIGGSGSTS
-413 VGETITLGA
+413 N
-422 SESLSTTGG
+422 STANQTG
-431 TSSSTTNTSTQG
+431 TSSSTTNTTGSG

-449 SGTGHTVSQIVAQGL
+449 SGSGHTITQTATQGL
-464 SHAETSAKGVSDT
+464 SHAETAAKGLADT
-477 VNKGRAITDTIGR
+477 VTKGKSITDTIGR
-490 MASNAHSIA
+490 MASTAHSVA

-629 DDPSFDQ
+629 DDPSFDP

-691 TPKTLIAGNVYHM
+691 MPKTLIAGNVYHM
-704 RKEDKNIRVKLDMES
+704 RKEDKNIRVKLDMDS

-1063 EGVLCKSEKYDKERK
+1063 EAVLCKSEKYDKDRK

-1107 DEEKSEVLDWINRL
+1107 DEEKAEVLDWINRL